1 MTDWEEKPFYIKERY
16 TNRTVSAGWRGFRRR
31 RVHLGWSYYSY
42 GRCLFTLTPSEGQ
55 MNIRRFTTFSFGEPL
70 EYSCTVEC
78 CNYKLLNKVLPWVRE
93 RTKTSGGKWSVH
105 NVPDWERHVGRDKH
119 NRLHLDSS
127 YIPMVFSFSNGEDGV
142 LFRLFYEE
150 IIALAA

>member
-1 MTDWEEKPFYIKERY
+1 MNGEWEKEPFYIRERF
-16 TNRTVSAGWRGFRRR
+16 TNRMESQGWRGYRRR

-42 GRCLFTLTPSEGQ
+42 GRRLFSLTSSEND
-55 MNIRRFTTFSFGEPL
+55 MNVRRFTTFSLGEPL

-78 CNYKLLNKVLPWVRE
+78 CNYKLLHKVLPWVRA
-93 RTKTSGGKWSVH
+93 RTKKSGGKWSVH
-105 NVPDWERHVGRDKH
+105 NVPDWERHVEA
-119 NRLHLDSS
+119 NRRHLDSS
-127 YIPMVFSFSNGEDGV
+127 YIPMVFSFSIGEDGV